1 MKRVLGAL
9 SVISMGLTAC
19 DGKVRFNQIDIG
31 SKQQVTAPPTPVV
44 PDPVFL
50 KSQGS
55 CATDSSTSVASC
67 MKCEIP
73 PLPPVEPPMS
83 LKARQLMT
91 IMTAVCPIN
100 NAYYGNRYV
109 TPTVDTHKAKLNRCS
124 TTLYPDSTPDAGQND
139 VVQRLL
145 NNDAW
150 LQKKMFTGLW
160 YQPPYSDY
168 FETYFGLE
176 VGQAIQVFCQQNV
189 PNIAGML
196 TPSMTGPNP
205 YGPRW
210 DVGDPLPAMYVKAND
225 YRDGLSSCIAESK
238 RNPWQP
244 SSLPVPKSC
253 KYETLSGD
261 SGDTINQ
268 QVSSWLAQGYKIGA
282 DMKNQGVCS
291 AVNSL
296 DDIKSYQ
303 GPITVGAYICQ

>member
-100 NAYYGNRYV
+100 NAYYGNRYF
-109 TPTVDTHKAKLNRCS
+109 TLTVVHGCS
-124 TTLYPDSTPDAGQND
+124 VQELRQVKIMTILFFDSIY
-139 VVQRLL
+139 L
-145 NNDAW
+145 
-150 LQKKMFTGLW
+150 
-160 YQPPYSDY
+160 
-168 FETYFGLE
+168 
-176 VGQAIQVFCQQNV
+176 
-189 PNIAGML
+189 
-196 TPSMTGPNP
+196 
-205 YGPRW
+205 
-210 DVGDPLPAMYVKAND
+210 
-225 YRDGLSSCIAESK
+225 
-238 RNPWQP
+238 PWQNE
-244 SSLPVPKSC
+244 SH
-253 KYETLSGD
+253 
-261 SGDTINQ
+261 
-268 QVSSWLAQGYKIGA
+268 IG
-282 DMKNQGVCS
+282 KV
-291 AVNSL
+291 
-296 DDIKSYQ
+296 
-303 GPITVGAYICQ
+303 TH